1 MILSSDELAILEYL
15 KSWNGTSVS
24 MVEICRCAGGR
35 RKFRETP
42 NWAKGMMARLVEANL
57 IEVNERG
64 HYRSIVEEEEP
75 KTPKAGPG
83 PTPKELPAR
92 TVGENY
98 FPAGDNAGVVG
109 EDYFPATSQTA
120 GETGFWVSPQM
131 AEILK
136 KAGKKLGGKA
146 G

>member
-57 IEVNERG
+57 IQVNERG
-64 HYRSIVEEEEP
+64 HYCSIVEDEEP
-75 KTPKAGPG
+75 KTPKAAPE
-83 PTPKELPAR
+83 PKPKELPAG

-98 FPAGDNAGVVG
+98 FPAGDN
-109 EDYFPATSQTA
+109 T
-120 GETGFWVSPQM
+120 
-131 AEILK
+131 
-136 KAGKKLGGKA
+136 
-146 G
+146 